1 MKICKPVTNK
11 IENMELDH
19 YISDCPM
26 AGHQVDNGIEKIEI
40 RSESPFSLLRQAY
53 GI

>member
-1 MKICKPVTNK
+1 
-11 IENMELDH
+11 
-19 YISDCPM
+19 M